1 MKKFQDFVS
10 ESVEEATADTKFL
23 QWIEDI
29 KTAFT
34 KDFKRDSTKEAEA
47 FVGQYYDVLRDSFDN
62 GFTVREAIA
71 ATKIPGVMVTAA
83 KTDEKYVFDMDDVF
97 ENSYKELEN
106 INTKEDLEN
115 GEKILDDFYYKYYRK
130 SFSDV
135 RIAERLKNNYKS
147 LIKVYEQKVIE
158 LS

>member
-10 ESVEEATADTKFL
+10 ESVEEATEDTKFL
-23 QWIEDI
+23 QWIEDV
-29 KTAFT
+29 KKAFT

-62 GFTVREAIA
+62 GFTVREAIV
-71 ATKIPGVMVTAA
+71 ATKIPGVMVTVAR
-83 KTDEKYVFDMDDVF
+83 TDEKYVFDMDDVF
-97 ENSYKELEN
+97 ENSYKSLEN
-106 INTKEDLEN
+106 INTKEALEN
-115 GEKILDDFYYKYYRK
+115 GEKILNSFYYKYYRK

-147 LIKVYEQKVIE
+147 LIKIYEQKVIE